1 MRSFLIATV
10 SALTLSACAVGPD
23 FVAPTPPVTAS
34 GPFLSARD
42 GVTSTA
48 PADAQWWRLYKDPVL
63 DGLVTEALAAN
74 TDIRVA
80 VARIAKA
87 RASLREVRGDR
98 LPSTN
103 LSAGATYGRASESQV
118 PPGADRT
125 GWQVDAGL
133 TVGYEVDLFG
143 RVSRGIEAARGDVA
157 AAEADA
163 DAVRVT
169 VAAET
174 ARAYADAASAAERLT
189 VAERIVA
196 LLDKSVALTA
206 RRAEVGLT
214 TRLDT
219 ARVAALRD
227 QRRADIPAI
236 AAERDAALFRLAT
249 LTGRTPADLPPIAA
263 ERRTTLRLD
272 QPIPVGDGAALL
284 ARRPDVAAAERRLAA
299 STARIGVATADLYPK
314 ITLGG
319 SIGQTSGGLG
329 DLFGGGPLRWLLG
342 PLINWNFLNQEA
354 ARAHRGVGGRH
365 PGLARYLRRHRPAR
379 ARGNRDGAFL
389 LRAHA
394 RPPHGTPVRARSGR
408 DCGEDHP
415 RAATRGPDRRTRRA
429 RRRTDLRRS
438 RSVAGARRCPHRRC
452 TGRRL
457 PRLGRPL
464 DRVNDPPRTPRPLG
478 LPRFRRMSSWHYLAG
493 VTFSGFANG
502 LMPIFAYTSSGKYT
516 TPSLTTIEI
525 VLIDLMSL
533 TGSPGTRRKSANLP
547 RSIEPSD

>member
-1 MRSFLIATV
+1 MLLRSLLITV

-34 GPFLSARD
+34 GPFLSTKA

-48 PADAQWWRLYKDPVL
+48 AADAEWWRLYKDPVL
-63 DGLVTEALAAN
+63 DGLVADALAAN
-74 TDIRVA
+74 TDVRVA

-103 LSAGATYGRASESQV
+103 LSAGATYGRVSEGQV
-118 PPGADRT
+118 PQGADRT

-143 RVSRGIEAARGDVA
+143 RVSRGVEAARGDVA

-163 DAVRVT
+163 EAVRVT

-174 ARAYADAASAAERLT
+174 ARAYADAASAAERLG

-214 TRLDT
+214 TKLDT

-236 AAERDAALFRLAT
+236 AAERDAALLRLAT
-249 LTGRTPADLPPIAA
+249 LTGRAPAELPQIAA
-263 ERRTTLRLD
+263 ARTTTLRLD

-299 STARIGVATADLYPK
+299 STARIGVATSDLYPK
-314 ITLGG
+314 VTLGA
-319 SIGQTSGGLG
+319 SVGQTSSGLG

-342 PLINWNFLNQEA
+342 PLINWNFLNQE
-354 ARAHRGVGGRH
+354 G
-365 PGLARYLRRHRPAR
+365 AR
-379 ARGNRDGAFL
+379 ARIAGAEADTQASLATFDGTV
-389 LRAHA
+389 LRALEETETALSSYAHQL
-394 RPPHGTPVRARSGR
+394 
-408 DCGEDHP
+408 
-415 RAATRGPDRRTRRA
+415 DRRTALQAARDQAETAVKITRA
-429 RRRTDLRRS
+429 QQREGAIDGLVALDAERTFAEAEASLALADARIADAQVDLFRALGGRWNRS
-438 RSVAGARRCPHRRC
+438 
-452 TGRRL
+452 
-457 PRLGRPL
+457 
-464 DRVNDPPRTPRPLG
+464 
-478 LPRFRRMSSWHYLAG
+478 
-493 VTFSGFANG
+493 
-502 LMPIFAYTSSGKYT
+502 
-516 TPSLTTIEI
+516 
-525 VLIDLMSL
+525 
-533 TGSPGTRRKSANLP
+533 
-547 RSIEPSD
+547 